1 MENFFNVH
9 SMVGTTVTL
18 LFAHE
23 KHAVRDCQIC
33 CFWQERLPLVGHS
46 LSETSV
52 SLPLTLVPV
61 PRKPHLTVVWCSCPL
76 FLTNLVFQWFDIP
89 AACSSPILSFSGLIL
104 LSQFVTKLVL
114 QWSDILVS
122 VLHQPCHLVV
132 WYYCFRSSPSL
143 SYSGLILLSLVPN
156 QPCLSVVWYFWPHSS
171 PSLSYSDLIILF
183 LVPHQACVTV
193 VWCSSFKSRS
203 ASRHSVLAV
212 NGSVLHQSC
221 LVAVQSF
228 VVRRVCRSHAFIVQ
242 TTQRRRCTS
251 RRWQSQ
257 LTHDTSLMNT
267 LWKLLLSLINT
278 TIFIIT
284 NSANDSQA
292 NRV

>member
-1 MENFFNVH
+1 MLFLTGTSSISRTFTFRDIRLLASH
-9 SMVGTTVTL
+9 SRPGPPKTSSYSGLM
-18 LFAHE
+18 F
-23 KHAVRDCQIC
+23 
-33 CFWQERLPLVGHS
+33 
-46 LSETSV
+46 LSPV
-52 SLPLTLVPV
+52 SHQSCLS
-61 PRKPHLTVVWCSCPL
+61 VVWYSCPL
-76 FLTNLVFQWFDIP
+76 FLTNLIFQWFDTT
-89 AACSSPILSFSGLIL
+89 
-104 LSQFVTKLVL
+104 V

-242 TTQRRRCTS
+242 TAQRRRCTS